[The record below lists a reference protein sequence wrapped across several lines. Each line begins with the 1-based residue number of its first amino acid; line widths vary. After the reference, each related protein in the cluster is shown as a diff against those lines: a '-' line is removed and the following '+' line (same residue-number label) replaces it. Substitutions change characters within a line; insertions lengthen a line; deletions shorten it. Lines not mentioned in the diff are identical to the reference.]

1 MDIIDKIAGLSRS
14 QTETLLARMRE
25 RREEVARGQGVP
37 QLEPDAGR
45 RRKPFPL
52 TEIQQA
58 YWVGRQGSFA
68 MGNVSAHGYLEVEA
82 RGADLE
88 RLERAFNRVIARHD
102 MLRAV
107 VQSDGNQRILADVPY
122 YRFRVED
129 LSALAAQERAA
140 RLAALRDELSHQVLP
155 ADVWPL
161 FEIRASRLPAG
172 VLRLHLSLDVLI
184 LDAHSFDLVGAD
196 WQHYHDHPDH
206 ELPPLAFSFADY
218 EAGLRQMEGTR
229 AFQDSLRYWRDR
241 LDDLPPPPE
250 FPLARSPES
259 IDAPKFT
266 HRSLSLPRGDWE
278 ALKKRAGALRITPAA
293 LLLSIYACVVRR
305 WSQSPR
311 FTLNL
316 TLFNRLPFHPDVD
329 RLVGDF
335 TTVTLL
341 AFDLSAPRSFADIA
355 LGVQRQLWQDLDHRA
370 VSGVRVLRELTE
382 RKRGAQSVTM
392 PVVFTGA
399 LNSGGASDASD
410 HSVPL
415 DWLGH
420 TAYSVTQTPQVW
432 LDCQAGE
439 YGGDLVIDWDSVDE
453 LFQHGFVDAMF
464 DAFTGL
470 LQRLARDGT
479 AWQHPRLDLVP
490 PAQASL
496 MARANAT
503 ATPVPAGLLH
513 EPLLA
518 QCRARPDSLAVADGT
533 RTLTFGA
540 LYREANA
547 LAHALCARD
556 VPTGAL
562 VAVLLPKSAAQVV
575 AVLGI
580 LEAGTAYL
588 PIEPGLP
595 QERIDEVLRLSGAAA
610 VVTDA
615 ATLKTRRVAS
625 ARTVIEL
632 DGLKPGTT
640 RPLPALRAPADL
652 AYVIYTSGST
662 GTPKGVA
669 IDHRG
674 ALNTCADVNARMQVG
689 ADDRV
694 LGLSALNF
702 DLSVWDIFGVLGA
715 GGALVL
721 PAADHAREPAHW
733 ADIMARHGVT
743 LWNTVPALLDLYV
756 GYLRDVTERPDLRLR
771 VAMMSGDWISLA
783 LPAQIRTWCPNAA
796 VWSLGGA
803 TEASIWSIAY
813 PVETVD
819 PAWRSIPYGRPML
832 NQTFHVRD
840 ANLDHCP
847 VGVPGELCIGGIG
860 VAVGYWNDPGRTA
873 QAFVRCPHSGARL
886 YRTGDLGR
894 WLPDG
899 TLEILGRIDFQVKVN
914 GYRVELGEVESAMNT
929 YQGVQTAVANVSV
942 GAGKAGQLVGYYL
955 REDSRD
961 SGKLRGVLSQP
972 GLRRLHGTETPL
984 GGPAATA
991 QRIVRRSTRA
1001 FAADAVA
1008 PAALARLLEPLRQ
1021 GGEDGMPRY
1030 RYASAGG
1037 LYPVQLYLHVSR
1049 VDGVEPG
1056 IYYYHPV
1063 RNALQLV
1070 AANVDLDMGL
1080 YPRRNQPIAAAAAFR
1095 LFLVGSR
1102 QAIEPQYG
1110 AAAHTLCLLE
1120 AGAISHL
1127 LEDAAA
1133 GAGLGLVQ
1141 LGGFDA
1147 ERAGDPFALGADAMY
1162 LHMLAGGLPGRDA
1175 PEAGSPDA
1183 PLSTAAFEEGLRAHL
1198 ARRLP
1203 DYMVPRQFVR
1213 LERLPLSANGKV
1225 DRKALPEPAARRAAT
1240 GPAGAGAAGP
1250 ASPLCAEIR
1259 ALWAEVLG
1267 VPQVAPDDNFFD
1279 LGGTSVDMIRIHTR
1293 LQPRLPVDVSLLDM
1307 FFGHPTIADLVR
1319 HVEAGDGH
1327 ANDNNDNT
1335 AASADSA
1342 PRGRRRNR
1350 GQQ

>member
-1 MDIIDKIAGLSRS
+1 MDIIDKIAGLSRA
-14 QTETLLARMRE
+14 QTEALLARMRE
-25 RREEVARGQGVP
+25 RREVVARGQGVP
-37 QLEPDAGR
+37 RLDPDPER

-58 YWVGRQGSFA
+58 YWVGRQGGFA

-82 RGADLE
+82 RGADLQG
-88 RLERAFNRVIARHD
+88 LERAFNRVIARHD

-107 VQSDGNQRILADVPY
+107 MQSDGNQRILADVPY

-129 LSALAAQERAA
+129 LSALPAAERGE
-140 RLAALRDELSHQVLP
+140 RLAALREELSHQVLP

-161 FEIRASRLPAG
+161 FEIRASRLPDG
-172 VLRLHLSLDVLI
+172 LLRLHLSLDVLI
-184 LDAHSFDLVGAD
+184 LDAHSFDLISAD
-196 WQHYHDHPDH
+196 WQYYHDHPEG
-206 ELPPLAFSFADY
+206 ELAPLAFSFADY
-218 EAGLRQMEGTR
+218 EAGLRQMEGTP
-229 AFQDSLRYWRDR
+229 AFQESLHYWRNR

-259 IDAPKFT
+259 IAAPKFT
-266 HRSLSLPRGDWE
+266 HRSLRLPRADWE

-341 AFDLSAPRSFADIA
+341 AFDLSTPRAFADIA

-382 RKRGAQSVTM
+382 RRRGAGSVMM

-399 LNSGGASDASD
+399 LNGNVNGNGNGQGDTDVA
-410 HSVPL
+410 PL

-420 TAYSVTQTPQVW
+420 TAYAVTQTPQVW

-439 YGGDLVIDWDSVDE
+439 YGGDLAIDWDSVDE

-464 DAFTGL
+464 DAFSGL
-470 LQRLARDGT
+470 LQRLARDGA

-490 PAQASL
+490 AAQQAL
-496 MARANAT
+496 VARSNAT
-503 ATPVPAGLLH
+503 TAPVPAGLLH

-518 QCRARPDSLAVADGT
+518 QCHARPDSLAVADGG

-547 LAHALCARD
+547 LAHALCARQ

-562 VAVLLPKSAAQVV
+562 VAVMLPKSAAQVV

-615 ATLKTRRVAS
+615 ATLRHRSIAGCL
-625 ARTVIEL
+625 VIEL
-632 DGLKPGTT
+632 DGLVPGTP
-640 RPLPALRAPADL
+640 RPLPALRAPGDL

-674 ALNTCADVNARMQVG
+674 ALNTCADVNQRMGVG
-689 ADDRV
+689 ANDRV

-721 PAADHAREPAHW
+721 PAPGQAREPAHW
-733 ADIMARHGVT
+733 AEIMARHGVT

-756 GYLRDVTERPDLRLR
+756 GYLRDVAERPDTRLR

-783 LPAQIRTWCPNAA
+783 LPAQLRTWCPNAA
-796 VWSLGGA
+796 IYSLGGA
-803 TEASIWSIAY
+803 TEASIWSVLH
-813 PVETVD
+813 PVGEVD
-819 PAWRSIPYGRPML
+819 PAWRSIPYGKPMA
-832 NQTFHVRD
+832 NQRFHVRD
-840 ANLDHCP
+840 TNLDDCP

-860 VAVGYWNDPGRTA
+860 VAVGYWNDGERTA
-873 QAFVRCPHSGARL
+873 QAFVTCPRSGERL

-899 TLEILGRIDFQVKVN
+899 TLEILGRLDFQVKVN
-914 GYRVELGEVESAMNT
+914 GYRVELGEIESAMNAWP
-929 YQGVQTAVANVSV
+929 GVQTAVASV

-955 REDSRD
+955 RDDAGSTA
-961 SGKLRGVLSQP
+961 KLQGVLSQP
-972 GLRRLHGTETPL
+972 GLRLLDGAGTAL
-984 GGPAATA
+984 NDTA
-991 QRIVRRSTRA
+991 PRRIARRSTRV
-1001 FAADAVA
+1001 FAADTV
-1008 PAALARLLEPLRQ
+1008 PPEALARLLEPLRQ

-1037 LYPVQLYLHVSR
+1037 LYPVQLYLHIRR
-1049 VDGVEPG
+1049 VAG
-1056 IYYYHPV
+1056 IESGMYYYHPV
-1063 RNALQLV
+1063 RNVLQRLP
-1070 AANVDLDMGL
+1070 AGAELDLEL
-1080 YPRRNQPIAAAAAFR
+1080 YPRRNQPIVAAAAFQ

-1110 AAAHTLCLLE
+1110 AAAPTLCLLE

-1133 GAGLGLVQ
+1133 AAGLGLVQ

-1162 LHMLAGGLPGRDA
+1162 LHMLAGGLPGQQAADA
-1175 PEAGSPDA
+1175 DA
-1183 PLSTAAFEEGLRAHL
+1183 PLSKAAFEDGLRAHL

-1203 DYMVPRQFVR
+1203 EYMVPRQFVR
-1213 LERLPLSANGKV
+1213 LDSLPLSANGKV
-1225 DRKALPEPAARRAAT
+1225 DRKALPEPVARQAQGSTR
-1240 GPAGAGAAGP
+1240 AGAT
-1250 ASPLCAEIR
+1250 SPLAADIC
-1259 ALWAEVLG
+1259 ALWADVLG
-1267 VPQVAPDDNFFD
+1267 VAQVGPDDNFFD

-1293 LQPRLPVDVSLLDM
+1293 LQPRLPREVSLLDM

-1319 HVEAGDGH
+1319 HVEGAAMPATGTCTT
-1327 ANDNNDNT
+1327 NDNN
-1335 AASADSA
+1335 A
-1342 PRGRRRNR
+1342 PRGRRRR
-1350 GQQ
+1350 AQ

>member
-25 RREEVARGQGVP
+25 RREVVARGQGVP
-37 QLEPDAGR
+37 QLAPDASR

-68 MGNVSAHGYLEVEA
+68 MGNVSAHGYLEIEA
-82 RGADLE
+82 RGADLP

-122 YRFRVED
+122 YRFKVED
-129 LSALAAQERAA
+129 LSALPPAERGA
-140 RLAALRDELSHQVLP
+140 RLAALREELSHQVLP
-155 ADVWPL
+155 ADIWPL
-161 FEIRASRLPAG
+161 FEIRASRLPEG

-184 LDAHSFDLVGAD
+184 LDAHSFDLISDD
-196 WQHYHDHPDH
+196 WQHYHDHPND
-206 ELPPLAFSFADY
+206 ELPALAFSFADY
-218 EAGLRQMEGTR
+218 EAGLRQMEDTPG
-229 AFQDSLRYWRDR
+229 FQESLRYWRNR
-241 LDDLPPPPE
+241 LEDLPPPPE

-266 HRSLSLPRGDWE
+266 HRSLRLPRADWE
-278 ALKKRAGALRITPAA
+278 TLKKRAGALRITPAA

-341 AFDLSAPRSFADIA
+341 AFDLSTPRAFADIA

-382 RKRGAQSVTM
+382 RRRGAGSVMM

-399 LNSGGASDASD
+399 LNSGNGNGNG
-410 HSVPL
+410 SVAAHADVAPL

-420 TAYSVTQTPQVW
+420 TAYAVTQTPQVW

-439 YGGDLVIDWDSVDE
+439 YGGDLAIDWDSVDE

-479 AWQHPRLDLVP
+479 AWQQPRLDLVP
-490 PAQASL
+490 TAQQAL
-496 MARANAT
+496 MARTNAT
-503 ATPVPAGLLH
+503 AAPVPAGLLH
-513 EPLLA
+513 QPLLA
-518 QCRARPDSLAVADGT
+518 QCHARPDSLAVADGS
-533 RTLTFGA
+533 RALTFGA
-540 LYREANA
+540 LYRESNA
-547 LAHALCARD
+547 LAHALCARE

-562 VAVLLPKSAAQVV
+562 VAVMLPKSAAQVV

-588 PIEPGLP
+588 PIEPSLP

-615 ATLKTRRVAS
+615 ATLRQRSIAGCMV
-625 ARTVIEL
+625 VEL
-632 DGLKPGTT
+632 DALAPAAP
-640 RPLPALRAPADL
+640 RPLPALRAPSDL

-674 ALNTCADVNARMQVG
+674 ALNTCIDVNQRMQVG
-689 ADDRV
+689 VDDRV

-721 PAADHAREPAHW
+721 PDAGHAREPAHW
-733 ADIMARHGVT
+733 AAIMARHGVT

-756 GYLRDVTERPDLRLR
+756 GYLRDVAERPDPRLR

-783 LPAQIRTWCPNAA
+783 LPAQLRTWCPNAA
-796 VWSLGGA
+796 IYSLGGA
-803 TEASIWSIAY
+803 TEASIWSILH
-813 PVETVD
+813 PVADID
-819 PAWRSIPYGRPML
+819 PAWRSIPYGKPMV

-840 ANLDHCP
+840 ANLDNCP

-860 VAVGYWNDPGRTA
+860 VAVGYWQDRERTA
-873 QAFVRCPHSGARL
+873 QAFVTCPHSGARL

-914 GYRVELGEVESAMNT
+914 GYRVELGEIESAMNAWP
-929 YQGVQTAVANVSV
+929 GVQASVANV

-955 REDSRD
+955 RDDDGSA
-961 SGKLRGVLSQP
+961 SKLQGILSQP
-972 GLRRLHGTETPL
+972 GVRRLHGSETAL
-984 GGPAATA
+984 GDTA
-991 QRIVRRSTRA
+991 PRRIERRSTRV
-1001 FAADAVA
+1001 FAAEAVS

-1021 GGEDGMPRY
+1021 GGDDGLPRY

-1037 LYPVQLYLHVSR
+1037 LYPVQLYLHISR
-1049 VDGVEPG
+1049 VDGIEPG

-1063 RNALQLV
+1063 RNALQQV
-1070 AANVDLDMGL
+1070 AAGVTLDADL

-1110 AAAHTLCLLE
+1110 AAAPTLCLLE
-1120 AGAISHL
+1120 AGAMSHL

-1133 GAGLGLVQ
+1133 AAGLGLVQ

-1147 ERAGDPFALGADAMY
+1147 ERAGDPFALGGDAMY
-1162 LHMLAGGLPGRDA
+1162 LHMLAGGLPGR
-1175 PEAGSPDA
+1175 EAAGNANDPDA
-1183 PLSTAAFEEGLRAHL
+1183 SLSKAAFEDGLRAHL

-1203 DYMVPRQFVR
+1203 EYMVPRQFVR
-1213 LERLPLSANGKV
+1213 LESLPLSANGKV
-1225 DRKALPEPAARRAAT
+1225 DRKALPEPVARQAPGTMRAGT
-1240 GPAGAGAAGP
+1240 
-1250 ASPLCAEIR
+1250 ASPLAADIC
-1259 ALWAEVLG
+1259 ALWAEVLD
-1267 VPQVAPDDNFFD
+1267 VPHVSPADNFFD

-1293 LQPRLPVDVSLLDM
+1293 LQPRLSRDVSLLDM

-1319 HVEAGDGH
+1319 HVEGDATSAAGAGKN
-1327 ANDNNDNT
+1327 NDNND
-1335 AASADSA
+1335 A
-1342 PRGRRRNR
+1342 PRGRRRR
-1350 GQQ
+1350 AQ

>member
-1 MDIIDKIAGLSRS
+1 MDIIEKIAGLSRA
-14 QTETLLARMRE
+14 QTDTLLARMRE
-25 RREEVARGQGVP
+25 RREAVARGQGVP
-37 QLEPDAGR
+37 RLEPDGAR

-82 RGADLE
+82 HGADLE

-107 VQSDGNQRILADVPY
+107 VQQDGNQRILADVPY
-122 YRFRVED
+122 YRFKVED
-129 LSALAAQERAA
+129 LSAVPAPQRAE
-140 RLAALRDELSHQVLP
+140 RLAALRNELSHQVLP

-161 FEIRASRLPAG
+161 FEIRATRLPDR

-184 LDAHSFDLVGAD
+184 LDAHSFDLISAD

-218 EAGLRQMEGTR
+218 EAGLRQMEATPT
-229 AFQDSLRYWRDR
+229 FQESLQYWRKR
-241 LDDLPPPPE
+241 MDDLPPPPE

-259 IDAPKFT
+259 IAAPKFT
-266 HRSLSLPRGDWE
+266 HRSLRLPRADWD

-341 AFDLSAPRSFADIA
+341 AFDLSAPRAFADIA
-355 LGVQRQLWQDLDHRA
+355 LGVQKQLWQDLDHRA

-382 RKRGAQSVTM
+382 KKRGAGSVMM

-399 LNSGGASDASD
+399 LNNANDGTAEA
-410 HSVPL
+410 PL
-415 DWLGH
+415 DWVGH

-439 YGGDLVIDWDSVDE
+439 YGGDLAIDWDSVDE

-479 AWQHPRLDLVP
+479 AWQHPRQDLL
-490 PAQASL
+490 PAGQETL

-503 ATPVPAGLLH
+503 AAPVPAGLLH

-518 QCRARPDSLAVADGT
+518 QCRARPDSLAVADGS

-547 LAHALCARD
+547 LAHALCARE

-562 VAVLLPKSAAQVV
+562 VAVMLPKSAAQVV

-580 LEAGTAYL
+580 LEAGAAYL
-588 PIEPGLP
+588 PIEPSLP

-610 VVTDA
+610 VVTDT
-615 ATLKTRRVAS
+615 ATLGQRS
-625 ARTVIEL
+625 AAGVVIEL
-632 DGLKPGTT
+632 DSLKPGAP
-640 RPLPALRAPADL
+640 RPLPPLRAPTDL

-674 ALNTCADVNARMQVG
+674 ALNTCVDVNARMQVNE
-689 ADDRV
+689 DDRV

-721 PAADHAREPAHW
+721 PAPEHAREPAHW
-733 ADIMARHGVT
+733 AEIMARHHVT

-756 GYLRDVTERPDLRLR
+756 GYLRDVAERPDLRLR

-783 LPAQIRTWCPNAA
+783 LPAQIRRWCPNAA
-796 VWSLGGA
+796 IYSLGGA
-803 TEASIWSIAY
+803 TEASIWSIIH
-813 PVETVD
+813 PVEQVD

-860 VAVGYWNDPGRTA
+860 VAVGYWNDPARTA
-873 QAFVRCPHSGARL
+873 QAFVRCPHSGDRL

-914 GYRVELGEVESAMNT
+914 GYRVELGEIESAMNA
-929 YQGVQTAVANVSV
+929 YPGVQTAVANVSA
-942 GAGKAGQLVGYYL
+942 GTGKAGQLLGYYV
-955 REDSRD
+955 RD
-961 SGKLRGVLSQP
+961 DDAGAGKLKSVLSQP
-972 GLRRLHGTETPL
+972 GLRRLHGVETVL
-984 GGPAATA
+984 GGAAPQGIA
-991 QRIVRRSTRA
+991 RRSTRV
-1001 FAADAVA
+1001 FAADVVP

-1037 LYPVQLYLHVSR
+1037 LYPVQLYLHITR
-1049 VDGVEPG
+1049 VEGIEPG

-1063 RNALQLV
+1063 RNALQQV
-1070 AANVDLDMGL
+1070 AAHVELDMGL

-1110 AAAHTLCLLE
+1110 ASAQPLCLLE
-1120 AGAISHL
+1120 AGAMSHL

-1133 GAGLGLVQ
+1133 AAGLGLVQ

-1162 LHMLAGGLPGRDA
+1162 LHMLAGGLPGRETAETDA
-1175 PEAGSPDA
+1175 PVSR
-1183 PLSTAAFEEGLRAHL
+1183 AAFEEGLRAHL

-1203 DYMVPRQFVR
+1203 EYMVPRQFVR
-1213 LERLPLSANGKV
+1213 LDKLPLSANGKV
-1225 DRKALPEPAARRAAT
+1225 DRKALPEPETRRVQGASR
-1240 GPAGAGAAGP
+1240 AGAA
-1250 ASPLCAEIR
+1250 SPLAAEIC

-1267 VPQVAPDDNFFD
+1267 VPQVGPEDNFFD

-1293 LQPRLPVDVSLLDM
+1293 LQPRLPREVSLVDM

-1319 HVEAGDGH
+1319 HMEGSAAGTG
-1327 ANDNNDNT
+1327 N
-1335 AASADSA
+1335 ASTSDTT
-1342 PRGRRRNR
+1342 PRGRRRR
-1350 GQQ
+1350 AQ